1 MMEKIKI
8 TRMQSLTAYNGSC
21 IAKTTEIY
29 SDEIKMENEY
39 KHTFSQKLSEKAFT
53 SHLYI
58 MFNKKVI

>member
-1 MMEKIKI
+1 M
-8 TRMQSLTAYNGSC
+8 TAYNGSC